1 MKNVFWTPGR
11 GRKGPMIQDLF
22 LNLNLVHS
30 ESLYYVLYFST
41 NLIFVKTLLPEIW
54 AKMLSVNQ
62 IAGFLNQLYL
72 QNKQLKKPDFLH
84 VDTDSWKLKIIWKI
98 LWWAW
103 SKMGVATLVSGLIFC
118 MLIQIQESCF
128 NNFGFA
134 WSKLGEAL
142 QTMVL
147 QVYPTNDQMN

>member
-1 MKNVFWTPGR
+1 MGKNALGQPDCRIFKSTV
-11 GRKGPMIQDLF
+11 
-22 LNLNLVHS
+22 
-30 ESLYYVLYFST
+30 SL
-41 NLIFVKTLLPEIW
+41 EQ
-54 AKMLSVNQ
+54 M
-62 IAGFLNQLYL
+62 
-72 QNKQLKKPDFLH
+72 KKPDFLH

-134 WSKLGEAL
+134 WSKLGEPYRPWYSRCIQL
-142 QTMVL
+142 TI
-147 QVYPTNDQMN
+147 